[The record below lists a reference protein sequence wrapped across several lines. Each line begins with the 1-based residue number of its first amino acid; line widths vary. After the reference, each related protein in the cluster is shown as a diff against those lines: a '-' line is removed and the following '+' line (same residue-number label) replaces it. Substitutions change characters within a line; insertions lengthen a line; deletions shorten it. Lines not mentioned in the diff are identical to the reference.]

1 MQRLLKI
8 IENHKSSP
16 ESYSKSKKPLPKKKI
31 KIPLLL
37 LLGPTWPLLS
47 KCQWQFADIM
57 IHDVKMSMYC
67 SAVRNANNIL
77 NLSNLNGIMSIFARN
92 VIS

>member
-1 MQRLLKI
+1 MIMQRLLKI

-16 ESYSKSKKPLPKKKI
+16 ESYSKSKKTSPKNILLRKI

-77 NLSNLNGIMSIFARN
+77 NL
-92 VIS
+92 